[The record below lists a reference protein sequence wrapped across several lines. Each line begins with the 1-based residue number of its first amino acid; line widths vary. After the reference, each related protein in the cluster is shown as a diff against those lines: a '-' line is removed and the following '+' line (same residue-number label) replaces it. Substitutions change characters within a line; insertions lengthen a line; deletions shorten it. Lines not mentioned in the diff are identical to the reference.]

1 MQCALLWRAR
11 LLNEKDN
18 MFTICFHHEQFFGK
32 IFKRKA
38 DKCCS
43 ILKSHRCN
51 SKAHRVINPEMAKI
65 LKEKGLN
72 DVLLGQKLYR
82 QCLTEY
88 EKLTK
93 PSENENHDRNYRDRD
108 FTRQISIR

>member
-1 MQCALLWRAR
+1 M
-11 LLNEKDN
+11 NEKDN

-32 IFKRKA
+32 IFERKA

-51 SKAHRVINPEMAKI
+51 SKAHRLINPEMAKI

-72 DVLLGQKLYR
+72 NVLLGQKLYR